1 MFILS
6 PFSPPPPFPTQ
17 GQKAAWKDWL
27 SQGRASMVWAG
38 VLERRTDRN
47 VLFSSKE
54 FPQFLGGPI
63 AQLTSKKGELQAKTP
78 PLWASSVQELPL

>member
-6 PFSPPPPFPTQ
+6 PFSPPPPLPTQ

-27 SQGRASMVWAG
+27 SQRRASMVWAG
-38 VLERRTDRN
+38 VLGRTDRN

-54 FPQFLGGPI
+54 FPQFLGDPI

>member
-6 PFSPPPPFPTQ
+6 SSSPPPLPTQ

-27 SQGRASMVWAG
+27 SQRRASMVWAG
-38 VLERRTDRN
+38 MLGRRTGRN
-47 VLFSSKE
+47 VLFSTKE

-63 AQLTSKKGELQAKTP
+63 AQLTSKKGELKAKTP
-78 PLWASSVQELPL
+78 SLWASSGQKLPL